1 MGNNFCKISASRVPF
16 SIKFRT
22 NQDEDTKLKG
32 RDIADDETVNGPA
45 VTGVTG
51 AVSPGYLGFSLN
63 FLQEA
68 C

>member
-22 NQDEDTKLKG
+22 DQDEDTKLNG
-32 RDIADDETVNGPA
+32 RTVIVDETVNDAAG
-45 VTGVTG
+45 
-51 AVSPGYLGFSLN
+51 VSPGYLGFSLN

>member
-22 NQDEDTKLKG
+22 NQDEDTKFGG
-32 RDIADDETVNGPA
+32 RNFKTDETENNDAGIP
-45 VTGVTG
+45 
-51 AVSPGYLGFSLN
+51 PGYLGFSLN

>member
-1 MGNNFCKISASRVPF
+1 MGDNFCKLSASRVPF

-22 NQDEDTKLKG
+22 DQDEDTKLPAKATV
-32 RDIADDETVNGPA
+32 ITDETVNDANGI
-45 VTGVTG
+45 
-51 AVSPGYLGFSLN
+51 SPGYLGFSLN

>member
-22 NQDEDTKLKG
+22 NQDEDTKLPAKQ
-32 RDIADDETVNGPA
+32 DIGTDETQNTA
-45 VTGVTG
+45 TGIP
-51 AVSPGYLGFSLN
+51 PGYLGFSLN

>member
-1 MGNNFCKISASRVPF
+1 MGNIFCKISASRVPF

-22 NQDEDTKLKG
+22 NQDEDTKLNNRAIKN
-32 RDIADDETVNGPA
+32 DETVNTA
-45 VTGVTG
+45 TGIP
-51 AVSPGYLGFSLN
+51 PGYLGFSLN

>member
-22 NQDEDTKLKG
+22 NQEEDTKLNG
-32 RDIADDETVNGPA
+32 RTIVNDETVNTA
-45 VTGVTG
+45 AGVP
-51 AVSPGYLGFSLN
+51 PGYLGFSLN
-63 FLQEA
+63 FLQES

>member
-22 NQDEDTKLKG
+22 NQDEDTKLNG
-32 RDIADDETVNGPA
+32 RTVKTDETVNDAAG
-45 VTGVTG
+45 
-51 AVSPGYLGFSLN
+51 VSPGYLGFSLN
-63 FLQEA
+63 FLQES